1 MALFNNLGRKIEG
14 IAQNAAKKSG
24 EMVELKKINT
34 NINAEEE
41 SIKQL
46 YGEIG
51 KYCFEKF
58 GNGTENDAAILELC
72 QKIKIHQENIRFYK
86 ERINTIKN
94 IVVCPACENKI
105 EIGSAFCNKCGAKIK
120 AKIIDAK
127 AEDNSWE
134 HNNDQMVEKQQT
146 HE

>member
-34 NINAEEE
+34 NINIEEE
-41 SIKQL
+41 SIKNL

-58 GNGTENDAAILELC
+58 GNCTESDETIRELC

-94 IVVCPACENKI
+94 IVVCPVCDNKM
-105 EIGSAFCNKCGAKIK
+105 EIDSVFCNKCGAKIEAKEIK
-120 AKIIDAK
+120 AKE
-127 AEDNSWE
+127 EDNSLE
-134 HNNDQMVEKQQT
+134 QDND
-146 HE
+146 